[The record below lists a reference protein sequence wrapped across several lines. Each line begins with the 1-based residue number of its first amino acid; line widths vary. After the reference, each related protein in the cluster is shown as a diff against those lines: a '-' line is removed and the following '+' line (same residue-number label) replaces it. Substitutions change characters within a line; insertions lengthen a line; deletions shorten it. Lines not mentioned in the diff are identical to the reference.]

1 MDKLLAITPAI
12 HLYFSPYMSLPFLE
26 IFGLTKKEP
35 LLYELLL
42 DNGELPIGKLITLSK
57 LKRATV
63 YKALYALETKGLIS
77 KRDFK
82 KKLHV
87 KPQSPSMLTDLADS
101 NIKRAERARFDLVS
115 MLPQLTQ
122 AYITS
127 VEKPVVTIYQ
137 GVEGLKKIYE
147 DTLSVGKPI
156 CAALST
162 ENVDPELFKWV
173 TTVYTRKRIAAKIPV
188 KVIVASG
195 GWAEEYVSRN
205 KKELRETFLVSKEL
219 YPFQHEIDIY
229 GDKVAFIDFKKGGSL
244 IGVVIHHPLIAQTT
258 SALWSLALAG
268 ALKG

>member
-1 MDKLLAITPAI
+1 
-12 HLYFSPYMSLPFLE
+12 MSLEFLHA
-26 IFGLTKKEP
+26 FGLSKKEAD
-35 LLYELLL
+35 LYMLLL
-42 DNGELPIGKLITLSK
+42 NDGELPVSVLIKKTG

-63 YKALYALETKGLIS
+63 YKSLYALESKGLLT
-77 KRDFK
+77 KRSFK

-87 KPQSPSMLTDLADS
+87 KPESPSKLITLSEKHINAFEKAQS
-101 NIKRAERARFDLVS
+101 TLHS
-115 MLPQLTQ
+115 LLPQLTQ

-127 VEKPVVTIYQ
+127 VEKPVVTVYQ
-137 GVEGLKKIYE
+137 GVVGLKKIYE
-147 DTLSVGKPI
+147 DMLVVGKPI
-156 CAALST
+156 YAALST

-205 KKELRETFLVSKEL
+205 KKELRETYLVSKEL

-229 GDKVAFIDFKKGGSL
+229 GDKVAFIDFKNGGSL

-258 SALWSLALAG
+258 SALWSLALVG
-268 ALKG
+268 ASKV